1 MLSSNEWN
9 ARQNE
14 LEELIKQ
21 RDAISKRIHLLKK
34 SLNQHE
40 KHKIRRIN
48 TNSEVYKMFG
58 KPLKD
63 LTKEEKQKY
72 YNDRQRKNREKKRR
86 K

>member
-1 MLSSNEWN
+1 MLSSNEWS
-9 ARQNE
+9 AKQNE

-21 RDAISKRIHLLKK
+21 RDAISKRIHLLKV

-40 KHKIRRIN
+40 KHKTRKIN

-63 LTKEEKQKY
+63 LNKEEKQAY
-72 YNDRQRKNREKKRR
+72 YNDRQRKNREKKRSV
-86 K
+86 